1 MRKPVSNW
9 FSSLRDDLPYRALIL
24 FLIIVFLTGGSSR
37 PDVQSLIILRPAAIV
52 FCGVAALSL
61 KWAHFQQQ
69 KFLSFMVAAIV
80 VLTLLY
86 ILPLPPTVWPALPGR
101 EIIQEVD
108 RLAGLG
114 QLWRS
119 ASMVPEATKNTFFSL
134 FVPLAVFLL
143 AIQLKRDQ
151 LFGLLPA
158 IVGLALLSGLI
169 GMFQI
174 IGDPSGP
181 LYFYRISNFGSGV
194 GLFANRNHQAILLA
208 SVFPMLSVYASAT
221 VQTPEQVRLRSWIA
235 LSAGAVLTP
244 LLLVTGS
251 RTGLVVGL
259 LGMVFAALIYSR
271 PKPTRVAKRKVERFD
286 LRIPLAF
293 FGLLI
298 LGALSIIMSR
308 AEAFSRLAAPDA
320 AEEQRLLVWGPIL
333 EIGWKYFPVGSGPGT
348 FVETYQIDEPTRLL
362 SLTYLNHAHNDW
374 LELFITG
381 GLPAMLL
388 VAVSLVA
395 YYRSARPLIGS
406 VSPQRRGV
414 MFGRLG
420 AALLLLFGASS
431 LVDYPLRTPTLS
443 CLFIIAA
450 MWIAAARSDPANPS
464 GEL

>member
-1 MRKPVSNW
+1 MRKPVSNR
-9 FSSLRDDLPYRALIL
+9 FSSLLDDLPYRALIL
-24 FLIIVFLTGGSSR
+24 FLIIVFLSGGSAR
-37 PDVQSLIILRPAAIV
+37 ADVQSLIVLRPAAII
-52 FCGVAALSL
+52 FCGIAAVSL
-61 KWAHFQQQ
+61 KRAHFEQQ
-69 KFLSFMVAAIV
+69 KFLSVMVAAIFA
-80 VLTLLY
+80 LTLLY
-86 ILPLPPTVWPALPGR
+86 LLPLPPFLWPALPGR
-101 EIIQEVD
+101 EIVAEVD
-108 RLAGLG
+108 RSAGLG

-119 ASMVPEATKNTFFSL
+119 ASMVPETTWNTFFSL

-143 AIQLKRDQ
+143 AIQLGRDQ
-151 LFGLLPA
+151 LFGLLPV

-169 GMFQI
+169 GMLQI

-208 SVFPMLSVYASAT
+208 SAFPMLAVYASAA
-221 VQTPEQVRLRSWIA
+221 VQTPEQARLRSWIA

-259 LGMVFAALIYSR
+259 LGLVCAALIYRR
-271 PKPTRVAKRKVERFD
+271 PKPTRAAKRKVERFD
-286 LRIPLAF
+286 LRIPLAL

-298 LGALSIIMSR
+298 LGALSIVMSR

-333 EIGWKYFPVGSGPGT
+333 EMGWKYFPFGSGPGT
-348 FVETYQIDEPTRLL
+348 FVEAYQIDEPTRLL

-374 LELFITG
+374 LELFMTG
-381 GLPAMLL
+381 GLPAIALL
-388 VAVSLVA
+388 TVSLVA
-395 YYRSARPLIGS
+395 YFRSARPLIGRAL
-406 VSPQRRGV
+406 PQRRGV

-443 CLFIIAA
+443 CLFIIAV
-450 MWIAAARSDPANPS
+450 MWMAAARSDPANPS
-464 GEL
+464 GEV